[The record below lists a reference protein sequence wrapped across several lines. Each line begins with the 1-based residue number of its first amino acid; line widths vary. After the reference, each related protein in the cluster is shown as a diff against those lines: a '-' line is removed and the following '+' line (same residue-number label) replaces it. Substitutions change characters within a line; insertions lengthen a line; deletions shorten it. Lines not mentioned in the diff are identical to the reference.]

1 MPTGNADQV
10 GELLKR
16 IARLRREGV
25 TGATVISSW
34 LRRQIQ
40 PLQCRTH
47 PGFEYTGLHDP
58 SRFSSEKTSRDEAM
72 VLLYNL
78 FEGVSSIL
86 VLPDLFH
93 VNNSPNQVGFCIIEC
108 FSGLPFCFCS

>member
-1 MPTGNADQV
+1 M
-10 GELLKR
+10 
-16 IARLRREGV
+16 

-78 FEGVSSIL
+78 FEGVTS
-86 VLPDLFH
+86 LPEISDLFRAS
-93 VNNSPNQVGFCIIEC
+93 NPPKQVWFSAIEWFFELSSC
-108 FSGLPFCFCS
+108 ALADSRSFVG

>member
-1 MPTGNADQV
+1 MPAGNADQV

-25 TGATVISSW
+25 TGATVVSSW

-47 PGFEYTGLHDP
+47 PGLKYTGLHDP

-78 FEGVSSIL
+78 FEGVTSL
-86 VLPDLFH
+86 PELPDLFRAS
-93 VNNSPNQVGFCIIEC
+93 NP
-108 FSGLPFCFCS
+108 PK